1 MIFNHFSRTLR
12 LSLAALLLLPGA
24 LPAAIPSAA
33 TIIYSLS
40 LNGILLGTIT
50 EHFEIKDH
58 QYRASSEAR
67 ASGLLALVQRDPA
80 RYVSSGAVTSDG
92 LRPQRF
98 EGHHRGKSLSAD
110 FDWTARTLTLA
121 HDGQQQ
127 ALALPAGA
135 QDRLSIMYQLMFA
148 VRDKPAQLDVT
159 ITNGRKLTPYR
170 YAVKNA
176 VTIDTPL
183 RRLDTVHFV
192 KQREAG
198 ESGSEVW
205 IAPEYGNLPVKVLIV
220 EDNGDRYEQVAT
232 RVEIRP

>member
-80 RYVSSGAVTSDG
+80 RYISSGAVTSDG